1 MTIMPFVLIFQQVFS
16 GGMLA
21 LPGWTRY
28 VTPFTISNPALKVVA
43 AQGDYNERPVMT
55 IWNQLEKLKGK
66 ELSAT
71 LDVGEVI
78 DLLMDKSIPPSSGC
92 TRPS

>member
-1 MTIMPFVLIFQQVFS
+1 
-16 GGMLA
+16 
-21 LPGWTRY
+21 
-28 VTPFTISNPALKVVA
+28 
-43 AQGDYNERPVMT
+43 MT

-71 LDVGEVI
+71 LDVGEGI